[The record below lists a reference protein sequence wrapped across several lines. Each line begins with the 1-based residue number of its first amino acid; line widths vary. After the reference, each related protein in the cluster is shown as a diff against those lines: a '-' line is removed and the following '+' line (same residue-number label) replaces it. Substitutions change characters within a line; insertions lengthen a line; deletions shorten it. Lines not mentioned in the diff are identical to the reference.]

1 MHLRAATV
9 HPAGKSEAIGKHDVT
24 QMLQLWRSRE
34 RIKSSRANRTSK
46 GAEKWLDVQ
55 EHQHGTAACIS
66 YLKVCLAH
74 HRSAI
79 FKQPIPLVSLYFA
92 WCILPVRPTAVHP
105 EERMQELH

>member
-1 MHLRAATV
+1 M
-9 HPAGKSEAIGKHDVT
+9 T

-66 YLKVCLAH
+66 YLKVCLAKANH
-74 HRSAI
+74 SAGLHTAHSI
-79 FKQPIPLVSLYFA
+79 GLSYCCLVCQCYCALQQCIQKKQCRNRISKQ
-92 WCILPVRPTAVHP
+92 IL
-105 EERMQELH
+105 LLK